1 MSNQTTHEATTIT
14 IPYIAGDGI
23 GAEIWQ
29 AAQPVI
35 DAAVNKAYDNQ
46 RRIEWLEVLAGEAAF
61 EQTGEWL
68 PQATIDTIKAQ
79 QSRLKMTVDYPNWR
93 GLSLLECHLAANAG
107 SLCLCQTCSL
117 FYRGPFA
124 FKAARKNRYGDLSRK
139 Y

>member
-1 MSNQTTHEATTIT
+1 MPNQTTHEATTIT

-61 EQTGEWL
+61 EQTGNGYRKQ
-68 PQATIDTIKAQ
+68 PSIR
-79 QSRLKMTVDYPNWR
+79 SRLNNTP
-93 GLSLLECHLAANAG
+93 
-107 SLCLCQTCSL
+107 
-117 FYRGPFA
+117 
-124 FKAARKNRYGDLSRK
+124 
-139 Y
+139 

>member
-1 MSNQTTHEATTIT
+1 MPNQTTHEATTIT

-35 DAAVNKAYDNQ
+35 NAAVNKAYDNQ

-68 PQATIDTIKAQ
+68 PQATIDTIK
-79 QSRLKMTVDYPNWR
+79 LNNTP
-93 GLSLLECHLAANAG
+93 
-107 SLCLCQTCSL
+107 
-117 FYRGPFA
+117 
-124 FKAARKNRYGDLSRK
+124 
-139 Y
+139 